1 MSADLPAG
9 MTVNFDK
16 GGKSVKVKDLDTIYF
31 DRGRDETEDDDA
43 STPHVCIMSL

>member
-16 GGKSVKVKDLDTIYF
+16 GGKSVKVKDLDTTTPLIYIIQ
-31 DRGRDETEDDDA
+31 
-43 STPHVCIMSL
+43 HY